1 MDISKIAELA
11 KIDFSPEERVAMEA
25 DIDRMVALMDALRDA
40 PIPENEYPCGRELSI
55 SMLRTDEVGESLDP
69 KLLAAQ
75 YPGGG
80 DFWLPRILE

>member
-11 KIDFSPEERVAMEA
+11 KINLSPEELVTMESDMA
-25 DIDRMVALMDALRDA
+25 GLIARIDPLREA
-40 PIPENEYPCGRELSI
+40 RPPEDEEPCARELSI
-55 SMLRTDEVGESLDP
+55 SMLRADEAGESTDP